1 MTMANIML
9 RSCQEKNE
17 PNNQISN
24 KVPQERACYIS
35 SKKRVPDRI
44 LYGEARPRGLELAE
58 VILTRI
64 SLRKNVFE
72 LDEIYIL
79 CQRGHESEKDNRL
92 GLMCLYM

>member
-1 MTMANIML
+1 M
-9 RSCQEKNE
+9 
-17 PNNQISN
+17 
-24 KVPQERACYIS
+24 
-35 SKKRVPDRI
+35 
-44 LYGEARPRGLELAE
+44 GLTELAE